1 MTRYLKSTHKT
12 SGIHAHNQLE
22 IEIEINELKL
32 DEVKDTICFG
42 RSLMMSD
49 LSDVASGNVVS
60 MCVLMIYQCL
70 SRLVC
75 CVFGC
80 RSC

>member
-1 MTRYLKSTHKT
+1 V
-12 SGIHAHNQLE
+12 HNHLE

-32 DEVKDTICFG
+32 DEVKYTICIG

-60 MCVLMIYQCL
+60 VCVC
-70 SRLVC
+70 
-75 CVFGC
+75 
-80 RSC
+80 